1 VVNEPVQPE
10 RASQRQEA
18 EQPEHPLDQ
27 MVQKDAKRA
36 PRRRGRGDA
45 VEAAIEFLLNLAC

>member
-10 RASQRQEA
+10 RASQLQEA

-36 PRRRGRGDA
+36 PRRRGCGDA

>member
-1 VVNEPVQPE
+1 
-10 RASQRQEA
+10 
-18 EQPEHPLDQ
+18 

-36 PRRRGRGDA
+36 PRRRGCGDA